1 MTLTMQNK
9 CNRKMILSVLRFC
22 YAWDSRVIRFNKAEV
37 LYNIRHVIHVINQQ
51 LFHTE

>member
-9 CNRKMILSVLRFC
+9 CNWKMMLSVLRIW
-22 YAWDSRVIRFNKAEV
+22 YAWDYRVIRFNKEEV